1 MILLYCKA
9 LYIFIIYYLLNI
21 FNIINRIIKY
31 PSVYKLNMQSQIILF
46 LIILT
51 SMFYY
56 TGLLD
61 YFNVYFFIKVK
72 PIFIFICLIYLSYL
86 LSNLF
91 IRLYNL
97 FKCIHLFKVMNESK
111 IVKVGYYFT
120 SLLSISISLFI
131 INRIGERFILINS
144 EFILL
149 LLILSLLLSI
159 IFFIDYISQA
169 LPSDKGI
176 VINNPKGKGFTHQ
189 LSIKRSTFIL
199 VYFMILLYFYV
210 KAVIPSIS
218 LLLDNILFNNEN
230 NLKSLFK
237 YSTTHLFDESNNGND
252 SDETV
257 TEENKNKQ
265 KSNDN
270 NQSNFQENKVKDM
283 LNKNNQVNLQY
294 VETKNNINVQSNEQ
308 KVTKPLSYKSYVKSH
323 PLNLNN
329 ILNKEVM
336 IDVNKQLFTK
346 MSLKSIVLNH
356 FNNYE
361 LFSFNLLN
369 NDVTSFRL

>member
-1 MILLYCKA
+1 
-9 LYIFIIYYLLNI
+9 
-21 FNIINRIIKY
+21 
-31 PSVYKLNMQSQIILF
+31 
-46 LIILT
+46 
-51 SMFYY
+51 
-56 TGLLD
+56 
-61 YFNVYFFIKVK
+61 
-72 PIFIFICLIYLSYL
+72 
-86 LSNLF
+86 
-91 IRLYNL
+91 
-97 FKCIHLFKVMNESK
+97 MNESK